1 MYNLSFFRPLL
12 ISFKN
17 VNDKKEVLKR
27 KKFLPKNVYMS
38 DFVTSLQ
45 RKMQEKADK
54 ATKEGLNA
62 VWKGRK
68 LFIDN
73 KEVLAENLLIE
84 RYSL

>member
-1 MYNLSFFRPLL
+1 M
-12 ISFKN
+12 N

-54 ATKEGLNA
+54 AAKEGLNA

-68 LFIDN
+68 LFIDS
-73 KEVLAENLLIE
+73 KEVLAENFLIE
-84 RYSL
+84 HYSL

>member
-1 MYNLSFFRPLL
+1 M
-12 ISFKN
+12 
-17 VNDKKEVLKR
+17 
-27 KKFLPKNVYMS
+27 YMS

-45 RKMQEKADK
+45 LKMQEKADK

-73 KEVLAENLLIE
+73 KEVLTENFLAEL
-84 RYSL
+84 YSL